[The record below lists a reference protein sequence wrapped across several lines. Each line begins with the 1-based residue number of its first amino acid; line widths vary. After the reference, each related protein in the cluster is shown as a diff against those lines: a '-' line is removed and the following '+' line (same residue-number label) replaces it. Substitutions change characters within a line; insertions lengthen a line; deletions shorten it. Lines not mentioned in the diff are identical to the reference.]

1 MTDSLEKI
9 EEEVNDSLEEETS
22 ELSFLSK
29 WVDMQLIPRITST
42 LPTSRT
48 ASTGCSTRSACRTS
62 KRSLRCSMT
71 CLTVRMR
78 MTLTV

>member
-1 MTDSLEKI
+1 MFIVDFVRTGRKESVDLPDCLDKI

-29 WVDMQLIPRITST
+29 WVDMQLTPRITST

-48 ASTGCSTRSACRTS
+48 ASIGC
-62 KRSLRCSMT
+62 
-71 CLTVRMR
+71 
-78 MTLTV
+78 